1 MTEKKMRTLGK
12 KVMVLA
18 AGLAFVSAAKSQIGI
33 DNANSALSKKN
44 KDTLVGWIKGGTFSF
59 TFSEAASNTYYYQV
73 KGGQKSALGI
83 KAIVDYAFDKHST
96 NSIWYNSIR
105 ARYGAATSVD
115 ASGNNVFLK
124 NDDYLNYTTIFAKPI
139 DKKWSYAGF
148 FSFESQ
154 FQDYFMTP
162 GYFKLGPAI
171 MFNPNTHFSL
181 VMSPLMANMNTKLS
195 STLRDTTLYDVPAGK
210 TVSFGAGAFVQAKL
224 NYDLGKGVNY
234 KSVVTISNDYFHTP
248 SSVIFDWTNLFTFV
262 VNKYIGATVSANLRY
277 NDFEVKHMQFQQ
289 GLGIGLNYKLR

>member
-1 MTEKKMRTLGK
+1 MRFKKMKALGK
-12 KVMVLA
+12 KLMVLA
-18 AGLAFVSAAKSQIGI
+18 VALTVALAAKSQIGM
-33 DNANSALSKKN
+33 DNANAALSKKN
-44 KDTLVGWIKGGTFSF
+44 TDTIVGWKTGGTFSF

-83 KAIVDYAFDKHST
+83 KAIVDYSFDKHNT
-96 NSIWYNSIR
+96 TSIWYNSIR

-124 NDDYLNYTTIFAKPI
+124 NDDYLNYTSIFAKPI
-139 DKKWSYAGF
+139 DKKWAYAGF

-154 FQDYFMTP
+154 FQDYFLTP

-171 MFNPNTHFSL
+171 MFTPDAHFSL
-181 VMSPLMANMNTKLS
+181 IMSPLMANMNTKLAS
-195 STLRDTTLYDVPAGK
+195 SLRDTTLYNVQAGK
-210 TVSFGAGAFVQAKL
+210 KFSYGAGAFAQAKL
-224 NYDLGKGVNY
+224 NYDIGKGVNY
-234 KSVVTISNDYFHTP
+234 KSVVTVSNDYFHTP